1 MLHCLSHF
9 NGYSFQDKIEALKED
24 FCTLQHV
31 SRKDIFSNSAYSPV
45 FRDKFCNLPT
55 RPRFFSR
62 FALHRQKIVSFSET
76 KIIPCHSRYYLPPQ
90 PPDNFALLTEK
101 LYPFNISAP

>member
-45 FRDKFCNLPT
+45 FRDKFCNLLA

-76 KIIPCHSRYYLPPQ
+76 KIISCHSQIVFTSPTP
-90 PPDNFALLTEK
+90 
-101 LYPFNISAP
+101 